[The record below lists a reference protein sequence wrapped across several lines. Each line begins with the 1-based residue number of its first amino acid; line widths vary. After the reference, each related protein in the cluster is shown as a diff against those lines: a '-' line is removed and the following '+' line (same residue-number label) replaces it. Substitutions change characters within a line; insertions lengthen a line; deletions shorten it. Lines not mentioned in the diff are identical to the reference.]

1 MKNTFITLKG
11 EVFNTDRFM
20 QGPKL
25 TEGCHWRN
33 SYSNTYVETV
43 GDIESVDPG
52 LQLIFG
58 YEAKVLLAK
67 QYRK

>member
-1 MKNTFITLKG
+1 MQNTFLTIAGK
-11 EVFNTDRFM
+11 VFTTDNFM

-33 SYSNTYVETV
+33 SYDKTYVETL
-43 GDIESVDPG
+43 GEIESVDPK
-52 LQLIFG
+52 LFLIFG

-67 QYRK
+67 QYK